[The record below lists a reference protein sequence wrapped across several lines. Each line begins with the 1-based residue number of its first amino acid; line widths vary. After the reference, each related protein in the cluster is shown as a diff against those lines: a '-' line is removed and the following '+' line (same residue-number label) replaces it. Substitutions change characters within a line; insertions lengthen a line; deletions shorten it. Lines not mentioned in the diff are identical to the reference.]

1 MRSYDILWLIKPGVN
16 NIVHTVSCQS
26 AADKCLEIDADG
38 SFRFRLENRIY
49 PPIGY
54 MRFEHHIYRASEQM
68 TRHRSKLS
76 FV

>member
-38 SFRFRLENRIY
+38 SSRFRLDNVQY
-49 PPIGY
+49 
-54 MRFEHHIYRASEQM
+54 
-68 TRHRSKLS
+68 T
-76 FV
+76 FVAIA

>member
-16 NIVHTVSCQS
+16 NIVHTVFCQS
-26 AADKCLEIDADG
+26 AADKCLEICG
-38 SFRFRLENRIY
+38 WFVPVLGWKTGFIRLSDICDLNTTYTGHQSRC
-49 PPIGY
+49 
-54 MRFEHHIYRASEQM
+54 